1 MIKKKFDDKGFYLF
15 IKSNPIVTLENML
28 NGLEYLQKD
37 TTLPRDLR
45 IFEDATNVEVT
56 FDISVVDLLQE
67 KMQEIAQKYNS
78 IRHAVIHNSPKNTAF
93 AMLIGQNKIVDKY
106 QVEIFYT
113 EQAAYKWLINL

>member
-1 MIKKKFDDKGFYLF
+1 MIEKKFDDKGFYLF

-67 KMQEIAQKYNS
+67 KSMYGKKYMGVVRSTFLLDEEGN
-78 IRHAVIHNSPKNTAF
+78 ITKEYRNVKANGHAEALLNE
-93 AMLIGQNKIVDKY
+93 L
-106 QVEIFYT
+106 
-113 EQAAYKWLINL
+113 

>member
-1 MIKKKFDDKGFYLF
+1 MIEKKFDDKGFYLF

>member
-67 KMQEIAQKYNS
+67 KMQEISQKYNS

>member
-1 MIKKKFDDKGFYLF
+1 MIEKKFDDKGFYLF

-67 KMQEIAQKYNS
+67 KMQEISQKYNS

>member
-1 MIKKKFDDKGFYLF
+1 
-15 IKSNPIVTLENML
+15 ML